1 MMTIPDRDRTE
12 LDAEWSDGHA
22 APADRAL
29 GLELELIELNR
40 QRDELLPDHPEA
52 ARLDRQIREVMDGLA
67 DIAAEVDEPAS

>member
-1 MMTIPDRDRTE
+1 MMTIPDRNRE
-12 LDAEWSDGHA
+12 ALDAEWSDGHA

-52 ARLDRQIREVMDGLA
+52 ARLDRQIREVMDKLVEVS
-67 DIAAEVDEPAS
+67 AELDDPEP